1 MGRCIVLHAQLP
13 RLFLRALLTQ
23 IKIKLHLV
31 SSYINLIAACSYY
44 LLWTGFSPILPG
56 LGSCL

>member
-1 MGRCIVLHAQLP
+1 MGRCTVLNAQLP
-13 RLFLRALLTQ
+13 RLFGALLSQ